1 VRIPIRTL
9 AVAATDNALLAPEL
23 AAGIRLREDQGL
35 YQQVA
40 APKSYRGSY
49 SAGRLKKSVY
59 WSNACSFSSTKD

>member
-9 AVAATDNALLAPEL
+9 AVAATDNALLAP
-23 AAGIRLREDQGL
+23 GLREDQGL